1 MNYKDLFKRLF
12 RILANPKKAWTEIT
26 VESPRR
32 DVLATFVYPLIALCG
47 LAVLLSAF
55 MHDGLKREV
64 YQPALMDMLSCCIAL
79 FGGFFLASYLLNT
92 MLQRYLHR
100 NADMPLA
107 QLFVGYAMGSVFLAE
122 ILFVLFPQYFLF
134 WWFLR
139 IYTTIVVWEG
149 CEVILG
155 VEEEKRLV
163 FTGLATAS
171 IVFYPVVI
179 QWVFNTLSNL
189 LG

>member
-1 MNYKDLFKRLF
+1 MDYKELF
-12 RILANPKKAWTEIT
+12 RRIGTLIVAPKKAWVELVT
-26 VESPRR
+26 ESPRR
-32 DVLATFVYPLIALCG
+32 DVMAVFVYPLIAFCG

-55 MHDGLKREV
+55 LHDGLKREV

-171 IVFYPVVI
+171 IVFSPVVI